1 MTLPLNPE
9 TIAACY
15 DFLAETPPFNRWNLP
30 PAEDVTFRISRSIST
45 RGTYIWDG
53 KRHIITISAVNTKR
67 TQALVETLSH
77 EMVHLHEEQNGFARS
92 DVQHS
97 KAFLKCASQVCKVH
111 GFDEAVF

>member
-30 PAEDVTFRISRSIST
+30 PAEDVKFVVTRSIIN
-45 RGTYIWDG
+45 RGTYQWDG
-53 KRHIITISAVNTKR
+53 ARHIITISAANNKR
-67 TQALVETLSH
+67 TQALVETLAH
-77 EMVHLHEEQNGFARS
+77 ELVHLHEQQNGFARA
-92 DVQHS
+92 DVNHS
-97 KAFLKCASQVCKVH
+97 KAFLKCAAQVCKVH